1 LEQTRNPLHF
11 VRESRDDLRKFPE
24 DVRYEIGFSLNLAE
38 LGDKA
43 LNAVPLIGFGNA
55 GVLEIVADY
64 DGDTYRCVYTV
75 RLPFA
80 VYVLHAFQKKAKKG
94 RKTPH
99 KEMNLVRSRLKD
111 AEKHHQETYE
121 KEQRA
126 KGGKT
131 RAQATRSH

>member
-1 LEQTRNPLHF
+1 LEQTRKPLHF
-11 VRESRDDLRKFPE
+11 VRGSRDDLRKFPE

-80 VYVLHAFQKKAKKG
+80 VYVLHPSKRRPRRAVRHPI
-94 RKTPH
+94 RK
-99 KEMNLVRSRLKD
+99 
-111 AEKHHQETYE
+111 
-121 KEQRA
+121 
-126 KGGKT
+126 
-131 RAQATRSH
+131 